1 MLTLVC
7 TLSCSCSLTHAFSL
21 PLSRSLD
28 TGKRDLCARDLCA
41 VCDRCREC
49 RPPYVSQHLKVY
61 CMYCGACLL
70 DGTAHNV
77 KRFSYLH
84 AYSCVYSLLLVLS
97 HSCVF
102 PTSLSVPL
110 SRSLDTVQRDLCA
123 KDLFA
128 ICNRC
133 LECRPPYVSQHL
145 KVYCMYC
152 GSCLLDGTAH
162 NVKRFSYQQSVSL
175 CGYWATRQLYLV

>member
-1 MLTLVC
+1 MATGQPGSCIWCGLVYR
-7 TLSCSCSLTHAFSL
+7 TNFMYIQRLALYGMEVSL
-21 PLSRSLD
+21 
-28 TGKRDLCARDLCA
+28 A
-41 VCDRCREC
+41 V
-49 RPPYVSQHLKVY
+49 
-61 CMYCGACLL
+61 
-70 DGTAHNV
+70 
-77 KRFSYLH
+77 SYLH

-123 KDLFA
+123 RDLCAVCDRF
-128 ICNRC
+128 

-152 GSCLLDGTAH
+152 GSCLLDGTTH
-162 NVKRFSYQQSVSL
+162 NVKRFSYLHAYSCVYSL
-175 CGYWATRQLYLV
+175 LLVLSHSRVFPTSLSFPRYCSERPVR